1 MLRFAPALALALF
14 LAPIAAGLLGT
25 LLPALGYLPAIG
37 GARLSLQPWRD
48 LVAYPGF
55 AASLRLSLTIG
66 LAATALSL
74 ALAVSLCAALSG
86 IRLPR
91 LQRLLTPV
99 LAAPHAAL
107 AIGFAFLVAPSG
119 WLARLVSP
127 WLTGWTLPPPITTVH
142 DPWGIAAVLGLTLKE
157 VPYLVLM
164 IGAAMNQL
172 PVRPSLELA
181 RSMGYGR
188 IAAWLKA
195 ILPQVYPQI
204 RLPVYAVLAFSLSS
218 VEIGLVLAPGSP
230 PPLAVL
236 AARWFADYD
245 LQQYFPAAAAAI
257 LQLLLVVLAIAL
269 WHLAERVAACL
280 GRVWIAHGR
289 RRGGETPVLLAGLA
303 LAAVV
308 VVLALASLLVLGLWS
323 FATDWRYPDT
333 LPAGWTLATWQRQA
347 TSLRPLASNT
357 LLVGLVAACLAVA
370 LALACLENEQR
381 RRHRPGAGALW
392 VIYVPLLVPQIA
404 FLFGSQVALVRG
416 GLDGTLGAVI
426 WAHLL
431 FVFPYVFL
439 SLADPWRSFDPR
451 YARTAAALGAGPLAI
466 FWRVKL
472 PMLLKPVLAALAVG
486 FGVSAGQY
494 LPTLFAGAGRIAT
507 LTTEAVTLSSGGDRR
522 VVGLYTLLAAF
533 LPWLFYGAAITLP
546 ALLFR
551 RRKGLQ

>member
-37 GARLSLQPWRD
+37 GERLSLQPWRD
-48 LVAYPGF
+48 LLAYPGF
-55 AASLRLSLTIG
+55 AASLRLSVTIG
-66 LAATALSL
+66 LTATALSL

-86 IRLPR
+86 TRLPR
-91 LQRLLTPV
+91 LQRLFTPV

-127 WLTGWTLPPPITTVH
+127 WLTGWILPPPIATVH
-142 DPWGIAAVLGLTLKE
+142 DPWGIAAILGLTLKE

-269 WHLAERVAACL
+269 WHLAERVAAYL
-280 GRVWIAHGR
+280 GRIWIAHGR
-289 RRGGETPVLLAGLA
+289 RRGGETPVLLTGLA

-323 FATDWRYPDT
+323 FAADWRYPDA
-333 LPAGWTLATWQRQA
+333 LPAGWTLATWQSAGR
-347 TSLRPLASNT
+347 
-357 LLVGLVAACLAVA
+357 VAAAA
-370 LALACLENEQR
+370 GLE
-381 RRHRPGAGALW
+381 HSCWSGWSPPASPW
-392 VIYVPLLVPQIA
+392 
-404 FLFGSQVALVRG
+404 
-416 GLDGTLGAVI
+416 
-426 WAHLL
+426 
-431 FVFPYVFL
+431 
-439 SLADPWRSFDPR
+439 PWRLPVW
-451 YARTAAALGAGPLAI
+451 RTSSAAD
-466 FWRVKL
+466 
-472 PMLLKPVLAALAVG
+472 
-486 FGVSAGQY
+486 
-494 LPTLFAGAGRIAT
+494 AGRAR
-507 LTTEAVTLSSGGDRR
+507 ARCG
-522 VVGLYTLLAAF
+522 
-533 LPWLFYGAAITLP
+533 
-546 ALLFR
+546 
-551 RRKGLQ
+551 